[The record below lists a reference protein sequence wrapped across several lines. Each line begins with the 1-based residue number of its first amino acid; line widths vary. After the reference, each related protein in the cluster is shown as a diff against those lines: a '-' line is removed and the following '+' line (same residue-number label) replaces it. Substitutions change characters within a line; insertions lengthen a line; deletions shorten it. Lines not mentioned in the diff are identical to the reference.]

1 MWNTLYD
8 VNSGKDIGTL
18 YAAKN
23 FLNAK
28 NVPLDPMDNVDAAY
42 DFFEQYTEALIVSAY
57 DEVKHDYQNS
67 NSCLPAE
74 QENVMHSLLD
84 KIVDEFAIPIVQS
97 DMKIDSAMFKC
108 SECDKSYKR
117 MASLRK
123 HQKEKH
129 SIAIVDNSNSSKNEF
144 ECKFCHK
151 KYKQEGS
158 FRKHMT
164 QKHPQLST
172 TDSHKQQDASQSC
185 IESTMQDTCG
195 SDHSNDDFVYRYS
208 CAALCLGLLTMNF
221 NNARKLGDGD

>member
-1 MWNTLYD
+1 MQLKT
-8 VNSGKDIGTL
+8 
-18 YAAKN
+18 
-23 FLNAK
+23 FLMPK
-28 NVPLDPMDNVDAAY
+28 IFLSIQWIMLMQHTI
-42 DFFEQYTEALIVSAY
+42 FFEQYTEALIVSAY
-57 DEVKHDYQNS
+57 DEVKHAYQNI

-84 KIVDEFAIPIVQS
+84 KNVDAFAIPTVQS
-97 DMKIDSAMFKC
+97 DIKIDSAMFKC

-144 ECKFCHK
+144 ECKFCHN

-172 TDSHKQQDASQSC
+172 TDSRKQQDASQSC
-185 IESTMQDTCG
+185 IESTMQDACG
-195 SDHSNDDFVYRYS
+195 SDHGNDDFVYRYS

>member
-1 MWNTLYD
+1 VWNTLYN

-108 SECDKSYKR
+108 LECDKSYKR

-164 QKHPQLST
+164 QEHPQLST

-185 IESTMQDTCG
+185 IESTCRMPVVPITEMMT
-195 SDHSNDDFVYRYS
+195 
-208 CAALCLGLLTMNF
+208 LCIVIVAQLYV
-221 NNARKLGDGD
+221 